1 MKRVV
6 KLILILVGIVAVL
19 KYSAIALISLVDD
32 ADDDLSVRQYSSP
45 DGRYIAAHVMR
56 SGGGA
61 IASFCSDRVLVF
73 NSSLSVDEV
82 VKHSGYLVYS
92 GECDSFA
99 EKETSPDV
107 HWESERNLHID
118 FSIAGT
124 QARSRKVDLKAY
136 DASGVV
142 RVGFSAYR

>member
-6 KLILILVGIVAVL
+6 KLVLMVIGVVAVI
-19 KYSAIALISLVDD
+19 KYGAIALISLVDD
-32 ADDDLSVRQYSSP
+32 ADDDLSVKQYPSP
-45 DGRYIAAHVMR
+45 DGQYIAVHVMR

-73 NSSLSVDEV
+73 KSSLNVDEV
-82 VKHSGYLVYS
+82 VKHSDYLVYS
-92 GECDSFA
+92 GECDSFD
-99 EKETSPDV
+99 EKDTSPDV
-107 HWESERNLHID
+107 YWDSDRKLQID

-124 QARSRKVDLKAY
+124 QARSRKVELKAY

-142 RVGFSAYR
+142 QVRFSAYR